1 MTVINDGHEDI
12 QLFGCPH
19 CTDKGVRLVGDPDA
33 LRPRRGAG
41 SYFGWTETR
50 HWPVKYTVSLH
61 GVTSICPA
69 TANPVP
75 DVSRDFSVT
84 YDVTDAG
91 KCLLLTRGVGG

>member
-12 QLFGCPH
+12 QLFGCPL
-19 CTDKGVRLVGDPDA
+19 CTDKGVRLVGDPGA
-33 LRPRRGAG
+33 VSARRGAG

-61 GVTSICPA
+61 SVTSICPA
-69 TANPVP
+69 TTNPIP
-75 DVSRDFSVT
+75 NASRNFSVT
-84 YDVTDAG
+84 YNVTDAG